1 MNRDDATLVTEPRTD
16 TGREWEVFARRD
28 SADPLTHV
36 GSVSAPTADVARD
49 HAESLF
55 GWTAHTV
62 WLCPADEVTR
72 ATDRDLGAAYREETA
87 EEVTDA

>member
-1 MNRDDATLVTEPRTD
+1 MTGDDATQVTEPRTD
-16 TGREWEVFARRD
+16 TGREWEVFARAE

-36 GSVSAPTADVARD
+36 GSVSAPTADVARS

-55 GWTAHTV
+55 GWTAHTL

-72 ATDRDLGAAYREETA
+72 VTDRDIGAAYREEEPT
-87 EEVTDA
+87 EVSDA